1 MNTPARFAPV
11 LSAEVV
17 RDRARSFAAEAT
29 RDHPVLLV
37 RADPQWAGEDTLEV
51 GGATVRILATSSP
64 LRVLHALSTRPDSE
78 YLLVLTDRSRRELG
92 DAIVLRT
99 RRREV
104 ETLDEWNRV
113 PGLFGAHTLDGRVRS
128 VTGPWLPRALMQWQ
142 PPNGWPRVPAGVLT
156 APMAVG
162 SLLARIIGHDP
173 AEALDTALLLERLDS
188 HGVKEAW
195 RTLDDDVRV
204 GLTAAVEA
212 VISPSAALSL
222 RIAVTC
228 GPVWVVAVGLALDVL
243 WPSSS
248 SRAPSPEQIAARTR
262 IESLTGVHPDFHAV
276 RGLAEASVALTMRWE
291 ELTDT
296 GVAHALKQAQA
307 VLADFGWAA
316 GADESIV
323 LPAGISARVRVI
335 GERAADAVT
344 AGTPANGA
352 AMEAALG
359 RLSEHQLIAR
369 YRVERLA
376 AQMAV
381 RLARWMLNP
390 PAAAAETFADAIA
403 NYRAD
408 GSWVDRAVSVLWDG
422 SADSATSAAFATV
435 VQQVRARRAASE
447 RAGAA
452 LITGEPIDRHDVIG
466 IERVMDRVVEP
477 MIGAQP
483 VLMIVLDGMS
493 AAIAS
498 ELDAEI
504 VREGWGE
511 LVPASAPARLSAVAT
526 IPSVTRLSRASL
538 FSGAL
543 TTGGQDV
550 EKAAVEALGGMLF
563 HKDDLRST
571 EGKLLPES
579 VTTAL
584 VDVSRRLVAVVLNTI
599 DDALA
604 KHDPGGTRWT
614 LASVQ
619 HLGPLLAAAAA
630 AGRVVVFT
638 SDHGHVI
645 ERGGEPRPIANAAQR
660 SRPVDSGPPTEGEL
674 LVSGP
679 RVLVAGN
686 TVVVAQ
692 REDLRYAAKA
702 AGYHGGVSLAELT
715 VPIAVYRQPQT
726 ASPAGW
732 ADAAPGAPRWWNEPL
747 TASAVAPLTATPG
760 GLGAPR
766 RSSRPT
772 KTASTSVLFD
782 FEVDATS
789 EVSVASDAV
798 LGARL
803 IASEV
808 YASQKTRAGRA
819 ALDDAIVVTLVTALE
834 GGGGR
839 AHRDTLAAAAGV
851 AAVRFDSTIVALRR
865 VLNVDA
871 YDVVYTDPDGVT
883 IHLDGALLTQQFA
896 LGGRA

>member
-1 MNTPARFAPV
+1 VTTPARFAPV

-17 RDRARSFAAEAT
+17 HDRALSFAREAT

-37 RADPQWAGEDTLEV
+37 RAHPQWAGQEV
-51 GGATVRILATSSP
+51 VEVDDVSVRILATSSP
-64 LRVLHALSTRPDSE
+64 LRVLDALGTRAESQ
-78 YLLVLTDRSRRELG
+78 YLLVLTDRSRHELG

-113 PGLFGAHTLDGRVRS
+113 PSLFGAHTVDGRVRS
-128 VTGPWLPRALMQWQ
+128 VTGPWFPRALMQWQ
-142 PPNGWPRVPAGVLT
+142 PTTGWPRVPAGVLT
-156 APMAVG
+156 APTAVG

-173 AEALDTALLLERLDS
+173 AEALDTAVLLERLDS
-188 HGVKEAW
+188 PGVKDAW
-195 RTLDDDVRV
+195 RALDDDVRT
-204 GLTAAVEA
+204 GLTTAVET
-212 VISPSAALSL
+212 VISPSAALAL
-222 RIAVTC
+222 CIAVTC
-228 GPVWVVAVGLALDVL
+228 GPVSVVAIGLALDVL
-243 WPSSS
+243 WPKSSS
-248 SRAPSPEQIAARTR
+248 HAPSPEQIAARTR
-262 IESLTGVHPDFHAV
+262 IERLTGVHPDFNAV
-276 RGLAEASVALTMRWE
+276 RGLAEASIALTMRWE

-296 GVAHALKQAQA
+296 GVPHTLTQAQA
-307 VLADFGWAA
+307 LLADFGWAA
-316 GADESIV
+316 GADVSIV
-323 LPAGISARVRVI
+323 LPAGMRARVRAI
-335 GERAADAVT
+335 AERAAAAVT
-344 AGTPANGA
+344 GGTPAEGA
-352 AMEAALG
+352 STEAALG
-359 RLSEHQLIAR
+359 TLSEHLLSVR
-369 YRVERLA
+369 YRGDQLA

-381 RLARWMLNP
+381 RLARWMLSA
-390 PAAAAETFADAIA
+390 PAAGPETFADAIA
-403 NYRAD
+403 VYRAD
-408 GSWVDRAVSVLWDG
+408 GAWVDRAVSVLWDG
-422 SADSATSAAFATV
+422 SADAETSAAFATI
-435 VQQVRARRAASE
+435 VQRVRERRAMSE
-447 RAGAA
+447 RSGAA

-466 IERVMDRVVEP
+466 VERVMDRVVRP
-477 MIGAQP
+477 IIAAQP
-483 VLMIVLDGMS
+483 ALMIVLDGMS
-493 AAIAS
+493 AAVAS

-511 LVPASAPARLSAVAT
+511 LVLASATARLSAVAT

-550 EKAAVEALGGMLF
+550 EKAAVAALGGVLF
-563 HKDDLRST
+563 HKDDLRSGA
-571 EGKLLPES
+571 GKSLPDAVS
-579 VTTAL
+579 AAIA
-584 VDVSRRLVAVVLNTI
+584 DSSRRLVAVVLNTI

-604 KHDPGGTRWT
+604 KHDPGGTRWA
-614 LASVQ
+614 LATVQ
-619 HLGPLLAAAAA
+619 HLRPLLAAAAA

-660 SRPVDSGPPTEGEL
+660 SRPVDSGPPTGGEL

-686 TVVVAQ
+686 AVVVAQ

-726 ASPAGW
+726 AAPASW
-732 ADAAPGAPRWWNEPL
+732 ADAAPAAPRWWNEPL
-747 TASAVAPLTATPG
+747 TASAAAPVTATPG
-760 GLGAPR
+760 GSGAPR
-766 RSSRPT
+766 RPSRATPT
-772 KTASTSVLFD
+772 APTDGLLD
-782 FEVDATS
+782 FEVDDAT
-789 EVSVASDAV
+789 EMPTASGAG
-798 LGARL
+798 LGVRL

-839 AHRDTLAAAAGV
+839 AHRDTLAATAGV
-851 AAVRFDSTIVALRR
+851 ATVRFDSTIVALRR

-883 IHLDGALLTQQFA
+883 IHLDSALLTQQFA